1 MSTQSP
7 LTRNEARS
15 ISYRTLSGENAN
27 SWFCFDIGL
36 AKYKGCPFQSLFRT
50 NRRMKLHAVSKKGT
64 HGIQQGRTPLTI
76 FWVITGHRSRLVLM
90 RVSSW
95 ILQIHFSPN
104 FDSPSDTLQTEKY
117 ERLSKKRW
125 PVSTRS
131 GAVISHQ
138 LTIHEIFISITPT
151 PQKPQKFW

>member
-1 MSTQSP
+1 MAIAGHRSTFQVTRGTPKEGDHTMLNKNESAQEEQGVSTQSP

-64 HGIQQGRTPLTI
+64 HGIQQGHTPLTI

-117 ERLSKKRW
+117 EHLSKK
-125 PVSTRS
+125 
-131 GAVISHQ
+131 
-138 LTIHEIFISITPT
+138 
-151 PQKPQKFW
+151 